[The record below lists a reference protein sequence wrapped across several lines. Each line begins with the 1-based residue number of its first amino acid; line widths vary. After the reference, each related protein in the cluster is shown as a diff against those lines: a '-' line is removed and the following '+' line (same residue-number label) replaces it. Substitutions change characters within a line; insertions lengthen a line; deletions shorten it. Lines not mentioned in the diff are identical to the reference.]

1 MGNQI
6 VLPHSE
12 AVGGP
17 QTLNIHCDAGEVSDG
32 YHTFN
37 ELYQHRFL
45 LFCALSQMSV
55 TNRDNL
61 YCWKSLQ
68 HWIDG
73 KLEPVWD
80 GWFVAGIELRKKMIT
95 YHLPLEYWNLFDG
108 IERKTPPPHDGHT
121 SLDVIERL
129 KEWLKRGKP

>member
-1 MGNQI
+1 MANQI
-6 VLPHSE
+6 ILPHSE

-37 ELYQHRFL
+37 ELYESRHL
-45 LFCALSQMSV
+45 LFCALSQMA
-55 TNRDNL
+55 NL
-61 YCWKSLQ
+61 RREPPYCWKAHT

-80 GWFVAGIELRKKMIT
+80 GWFVAGIQLGGKMIT
-95 YHLPLEYWNLFDG
+95 YHLPLEYWSLFDG
-108 IERKTPPPHDGHT
+108 IEQKQAPPHDGHT
-121 SLDVIERL
+121 SHDVIERL
-129 KEWLKRGKP
+129 REWLEGGR